1 MTEKQLE
8 WTNRKAKRLDDIIS
22 VLYPMKDYEI
32 EAVNLIIDGIVQ
44 QDARGNEEVRS
55 KLLDVLEKWE
65 IKLHEDKKSK

>member
-8 WTNRKAKRLDDIIS
+8 WTNKKAKRLDAMIS

-32 EAVNLIIDGIVQ
+32 EAINQMINDIVQ

-65 IKLHEDKKSK
+65 RKYQNEKFNQ